1 MPHPPNTSMTTPIP
15 VRHHWRTNHQPI
27 ICSVHSSK
35 RKRWISFLGL
45 LTLEPAR
52 KAHPLASL
60 STSVI
65 GCLGIGGVT
74 EAEGKLLSF
83 QEPPFLPRLGRTDG
97 KDG

>member
-1 MPHPPNTSMTTPIP
+1 MTSLENKPPA
-15 VRHHWRTNHQPI
+15 NHLLGPLI
-27 ICSVHSSK
+27 K
-35 RKRWISFLGL
+35 EEALDFLSGT